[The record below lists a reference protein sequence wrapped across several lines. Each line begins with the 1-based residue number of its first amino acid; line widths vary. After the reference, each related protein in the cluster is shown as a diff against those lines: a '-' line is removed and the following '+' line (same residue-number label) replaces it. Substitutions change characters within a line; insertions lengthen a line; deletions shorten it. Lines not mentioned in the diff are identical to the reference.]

1 MLENA
6 LAAAADPVRVVVGC
20 TGAELAGREALRVA
34 VRDNGPGFAGLDRQ
48 KVFEPFVTTK
58 VHGTGLGL
66 AICKRI
72 VEAHGGEIAVGN
84 GHDPGAEVLV
94 TLPRRKP

>member
-1 MLENA
+1 MCLFSGPQVDG
-6 LAAAADPVRVVVGC
+6 L
-20 TGAELAGREALRVA
+20 EALRVT
-34 VRDNGPGFAGLDRQ
+34 VRDHGSGFAGIVRQ

-58 VHGTGLGL
+58 VRGTGLGL

-72 VEAHGGEIAVGN
+72 VEAHGGTIAVGD
-84 GHDPGAEVLV
+84 GPGPGAEVLV